1 MKQNM
6 WIWNHYATNTYIEKG
21 GRHYWFAKYLLEKN
35 YKPTIFCAST
45 IHNSDESIDTQ
56 QKKHITNIA
65 DNIPYVFIKAPAY
78 NGNSIKRIFNMLS
91 FYKSL
96 FPVSREYAKSNG
108 KPDVILASSVHPLTL
123 VAGIK
128 IAKRFKVHCVCEIR
142 DLWPESFVAYGLI
155 SRNNIIMKFLYAGEK
170 WIYKKA
176 DKLIFTMEG
185 GRDYIIK
192 KGWDTGSG
200 GTVDLKKVFHINNGV
215 DLEAFE
221 YNREHYQIEDEDLNE
236 DNVFKVVYAGSI
248 RMVNKVGLLLD
259 AAKILKEKEEDS
271 IKFLI
276 WGDGDEKNAL
286 ESRAKEEGLTNVCF
300 KGRVEKKYIPYIASR
315 SQLNIA
321 LGETLPLYSFGG
333 SMNKMFDYFA
343 AAKPVLFTF
352 KLGYSIID
360 KYGAGQELSDS
371 SPLNIA
377 DNILYFKNLPADDYN
392 KYCVNSRKAARDYD
406 FARLTER
413 LIEIIDIRI

>member
-1 MKQNM
+1 MFEYNRNLYKT
-6 WIWNHYATNTYIEKG
+6 IKG
-21 GRHYWFAKYLLEKN
+21 LE
-35 YKPTIFCAST
+35 
-45 IHNSDESIDTQ
+45 
-56 QKKHITNIA
+56 
-65 DNIPYVFIKAPAY
+65 
-78 NGNSIKRIFNMLS
+78 R
-91 FYKSL
+91 
-96 FPVSREYAKSNG
+96 
-108 KPDVILASSVHPLTL
+108 PDVIIGSSAHPL
-123 VAGIK
+123 AAIAAIK
-128 IAKRFKVHCVCEIR
+128 LAKKYKCKAIVEIR

-155 SRNNIIMKFLYAGEK
+155 KRKNPIMKLLYVGER

-248 RMVNKVGLLLD
+248 RMVNKVSLLLD
-259 AAKILKEKEEDS
+259 VAKILNEKGEYN

-276 WGDGDEKNAL
+276 WGDGDEKDEL

-300 KGRVEKKYIPYIASR
+300 KGRVEKKYIPYITSQ

-321 LGETLPLYSFGG
+321 LGESLPLYRFGG
-333 SMNKMFDYFA
+333 SMNKMFDYLA
-343 AAKPVLFTF
+343 AEKPILFTF
-352 KLGYSIID
+352 KLGYSILD
-360 KYGAGQELSDS
+360 KYGTGIELSDS
-371 SPLNIA
+371 SPRSIA
-377 DNILYFKNLPADDYN
+377 DNILYFNNLPADDYN
-392 KYCVNSRKAARDYD
+392 KYCVNSRGAAMDYD
-406 FARLTER
+406 FVRLTER
-413 LIEIIDIRI
+413 LIEIFEN

>member
-1 MKQNM
+1 MKQNI
-6 WIWNHYATNTYIEKG
+6 WIWNHYASNTYFEKG

-45 IHNSDESIDTQ
+45 IHNSDDSIDTQ
-56 QKKHITNIA
+56 QKKRIINTAN
-65 DNIPYVFIKAPAY
+65 NIPYVFIKAPEY

-192 KGWDTGSG
+192 KGCYFGLSC
-200 GTVDLKKVFHINNGV
+200 TVIN
-215 DLEAFE
+215 
-221 YNREHYQIEDEDLNE
+221 
-236 DNVFKVVYAGSI
+236 
-248 RMVNKVGLLLD
+248 
-259 AAKILKEKEEDS
+259 KIK
-271 IKFLI
+271 I
-276 WGDGDEKNAL
+276 
-286 ESRAKEEGLTNVCF
+286 
-300 KGRVEKKYIPYIASR
+300 
-315 SQLNIA
+315 
-321 LGETLPLYSFGG
+321 GEWS
-333 SMNKMFDYFA
+333 
-343 AAKPVLFTF
+343 V
-352 KLGYSIID
+352 I
-360 KYGAGQELSDS
+360 GAGTTVVNDIPPYSL
-371 SPLNIA
+371 A
-377 DNILYFKNLPADDYN
+377 VGVPAKVIKTLD
-392 KYCVNSRKAARDYD
+392 K
-406 FARLTER
+406 
-413 LIEIIDIRI
+413 